1 MMTKRGAVM
10 PRPIPNAIV
19 ARKLGKL
26 DTKFEENPKTQMRSK
41 STLNRAEQGGLLV
54 RKSEL
59 GRRNDEV
66 VWSERRRRSSYK
78 SFRSSQGPP

>member
-1 MMTKRGAVM
+1 MTKRGAVM

-26 DTKFEENPKTQMRSK
+26 DTKFEENAKTQMRSK

-78 SFRSSQGPP
+78 SSRSSPSPP